1 MIKKQV
7 GLRIRQIRNDKKL
20 SQEKA
25 AFNAGIDRT
34 YWASVELGRR
44 NISIINLEKIC
55 ISFGISLENFFNSNI
70 FKGE

>member
-1 MIKKQV
+1 MIRKQV
-7 GLRIRQIRNDKKL
+7 GLRIRQIRNNRKL

-25 AFNAGIDRT
+25 ALSAGIDRT
-34 YWASVELGRR
+34 YWASVELGKR

-55 ISFGISLENFFNSNI
+55 LSFGISLKEFFNSNT

>member
-7 GLRIRQIRNDKKL
+7 GLRIRQIRKDRKL

-34 YWASVELGRR
+34 YWTSVELGRR
-44 NISIINLEKIC
+44 NVSIINLEKIC
-55 ISFGISLENFFNSNI
+55 ISFSISLEEFFNSNF

>member
-7 GLRIRQIRNDKKL
+7 GLRIRQIRYDRKL

-44 NISIINLEKIC
+44 LKS
-55 ISFGISLENFFNSNI
+55 
-70 FKGE
+70 

>member
-1 MIKKQV
+1 MIKQQV
-7 GLRIRQIRNDKKL
+7 GLRIRQIRNGKKL

-44 NISIINLEKIC
+44 NIFIINLEKIC
-55 ISFGISLENFFNSNI
+55 MSLGFTLKDFFNSDI

>member
-7 GLRIRQIRNDKKL
+7 GLRIRQIRNDRKL

-25 AFNAGIDRT
+25 AFNARIDRT

-44 NISIINLEKIC
+44 NISIINLEKVC
-55 ISFGISLENFFNSNI
+55 ISFGISLEEFFNSNI

>member
-7 GLRIRQIRNDKKL
+7 GFRIRQIRTENKL
-20 SQEKA
+20 SQGKA

-44 NISIINLEKIC
+44 NISIINLQKIC
-55 ISFGISLENFFNSNI
+55 HSFGLSLMKFFDSDI
-70 FKGE
+70 FNGD

>member
-7 GLRIRQIRNDKKL
+7 GLRIRQIRNNRKL

-25 AFNAGIDRT
+25 AFNADIDRT

-55 ISFGISLENFFNSNI
+55 VSFDISLEEFFNSDI
-70 FKGE
+70 FKGG

>member
-1 MIKKQV
+1 MIKQQV

-55 ISFGISLENFFNSNI
+55 MSLGFTLKDFFNSDI

>member
-1 MIKKQV
+1 MIRKQV
-7 GLRIRQIRNDKKL
+7 GLRIRQIRNDGKL

-25 AFNAGIDRT
+25 AFAANIDRT
-34 YWASVELGRR
+34 YWASVESGRR

-55 ISFGISLENFFNSNI
+55 ISFGITLKEFFNSDI